1 MVAHRPVI
9 RPLILVSRL
18 PYSAP
23 SSRSQGLET
32 DALLDAFAEAAA
44 LVDPGG
50 LIRQVNRAF
59 TARFGPGP
67 WEGRS
72 LDCLLLDSLDVHAAP
87 WRLEAAS
94 SASSGPALMRVRLPE
109 GEELDA
115 RITVR
120 RAAEGVFLATL
131 VATPGSEREG
141 ESGGG
146 PGMVL
151 AQTRLDL
158 ALRYGGLSPWR
169 HDFDIGEG
177 WVEGALGK
185 EYPAPAG
192 FGPGGWRGRIHPD
205 DLSSLTAA
213 FLAMEFGGRLDQ
225 RFRVRAPGGLWR
237 LHHASGVREPGFG
250 RGARRASGF
259 LRELGVA
266 GADADTETDT
276 AEAAASAQMS
286 AWTYELHTGRLRLTG
301 AVLERLGLPAPSF
314 ELTMADWRARVPEA
328 DQSQIDRATRE
339 LARDGVTE
347 VEYRVRAE
355 DGQLVW
361 LSLRG
366 GVSEQDASGAVL
378 RYSGF
383 LAEIGPRKLLEQK
396 LADRERQ
403 LSEAVEAG
411 LVGIWS
417 IDLLTGA
424 QMVQGRL
431 ASWMNAGPDGEIS
444 AQVWRTVIHEDDFPN
459 AYAAFKDVAASR
471 ELSLTEYRLRTPK
484 GWLWVRTAGRV
495 VERDPA
501 GRAVRAAGVVIDI
514 SAERAFARA
523 LKTEKRRFETVY
535 QNTPALMHSIDAQ
548 GRTIMVSDYW
558 VARMGYTREE
568 VIGAPGWSFF
578 APADQARV
586 RDDVIPR
593 SMRDGVIRT
602 VPLTQIT
609 KSGERIEVRLSAFWE
624 RDEAGRPLRA
634 HGVFDEVGDLN
645 QARRETEG
653 RNQELERVNREL
665 NRFTTIASHDL
676 QEPLRKISA
685 FASLLRRRYGGTMD
699 SDADRS
705 LEYLVDAA
713 GRMRTLIDDLLA
725 YTRASSRT
733 IEPEQVDLGALWRE
747 VAEAHDLQI
756 AEAEAVM
763 ETGDL
768 PSLRADPALMK
779 LLLANLLSN
788 ALKYRKGQGVRI
800 AVKGFIQR
808 GEVCL
813 SFADDGI
820 GFDPRFAAKVFEPFA
835 RLHGRDE
842 FVGTGIGLAICQQA
856 VERQGGRIWVESAPD
871 EGARFLITLPGAQA
885 AAELD
890 AEGKAESE
898 SEAETGVRDSE
909 PGDTQDGA
917 A

>member
-1 MVAHRPVI
+1 MVTHSPVI
-9 RPLILVSRL
+9 RPKVVVSRL
-18 PYSAP
+18 PHSAP
-23 SSRSQGLET
+23 SSRRHGPEA

-44 LVDPGG
+44 LVEPGG
-50 LIRQVNRAF
+50 RVRQVNRAF

-72 LDCLLLDSLDVHAAP
+72 LDSLLIDPLDVHAPP
-87 WRLEAAS
+87 WRLAAAS
-94 SASSGPALMRVRLPE
+94 SASAGPALMRVRLPDD
-109 GEELDA
+109 EELDA

-120 RAAEGVFLATL
+120 RAGEDVFLATL
-131 VATPGSEREG
+131 VAAPASEPGG
-141 ESGGG
+141 ESGDR
-146 PGMVL
+146 PELSL

-158 ALRYGGLSPWR
+158 ALRHGGLSPWR

-177 WVEGALGK
+177 WVEGAL
-185 EYPAPAG
+185 EEDYPAPAG
-192 FGPGGWRGRIHPD
+192 FGPDGWRGRIHPD
-205 DLSSLTAA
+205 DLPSLNAA

-237 LHHASGVREPGFG
+237 IHHASGAREPGFG

-259 LRELGVA
+259 LRDLGVA
-266 GADADTETDT
+266 GVDAETDT

-286 AWTYELHTGRLRLTG
+286 AWTYEVQARRLRLTG
-301 AVLERLGLPAPSF
+301 AVLERLGLPGPAF
-314 ELTMADWRARVPEA
+314 EMGMKDWRARVPDA
-328 DQSQIDRATRE
+328 DQSQIDRATSE

-347 VEYRVRAE
+347 VEYRVRNE
-355 DGQLVW
+355 DGELVW

-366 GVSEQDASGAVL
+366 GVSEQDAGGAVL

-383 LAEIGPRKLLEQK
+383 ISEIGARKQLEQRLAE
-396 LADRERQ
+396 RERQ

-411 LVGIWS
+411 LIGIWS
-417 IDLLTGA
+417 IDLRTGR
-424 QMVQGRL
+424 QTVQGRL
-431 ASWMNAGPDGEIS
+431 ASWMSAGADGE
-444 AQVWRTVIHEDDFPN
+444 VWAAEWRAVIHPDDFQT
-459 AYAAFKDVAASR
+459 AFLAFEAIAAGQPFGA
-471 ELSLTEYRLRTPK
+471 LEYRLRVPE
-484 GWLWVRTAGRV
+484 GWRWARTVGRI
-495 VERDPA
+495 VEHDPA
-501 GRAVRAAGVVIDI
+501 GRALRAAGVVIDI

-523 LKTEKRRFETVY
+523 LKAEKRRFETVY

-558 VARMGYTREE
+558 VARMGCSREDAM
-568 VIGAPGWSFF
+568 GAPGWSFF

-593 SMRDGVIRT
+593 SMREGVIRT
-602 VPLTQIT
+602 VPLTLLT
-609 KSGERIEVRLSAFWE
+609 RSGEPIEVRLSAFWE
-624 RDEAGRPLRA
+624 RDEAGRPVRA
-634 HGVFDEVGDLN
+634 HGVFQEVGDLN
-645 QARRETEG
+645 QAGRDLEG

-685 FASLLRRRYGGTMD
+685 FASLLRRRYVGTID

-713 GRMRTLIDDLLA
+713 GRMRTLIDDLLS
-725 YTRASSRT
+725 YTRASSRPVERET
-733 IEPEQVDLGALWRE
+733 VDLGALWRE
-747 VAEAHDLQI
+747 VAQGHDLLI
-756 AEAEAVM
+756 ADAEAVI
-763 ETGDL
+763 ENGDL
-768 PSLRADPALMK
+768 PAVRADPVLMK
-779 LLLANLLSN
+779 LLFANLLSN
-788 ALKYRKGQGVRI
+788 ALKYRKGPGVRI
-800 AVKGFIQR
+800 AVKGFMQR

-842 FVGTGIGLAICQQA
+842 FAGTGIGLAICQQA

-871 EGARFLITLPGAQA
+871 EGARFLITLPAGEVRTADSGGQ
-885 AAELD
+885 
-890 AEGKAESE
+890 SE
-898 SEAETGVRDSE
+898 
-909 PGDTQDGA
+909 DGA

>member
-1 MVAHRPVI
+1 MVTQSRVI
-9 RPLILVSRL
+9 RPLALVSRL
-18 PYSAP
+18 PHSVPA
-23 SSRSQGLET
+23 SRPHGPET

-50 LIRQVNRAF
+50 RIRQVNRAF
-59 TARFGPGP
+59 IARFGPGP
-67 WEGRS
+67 WAERS
-72 LDCLLLDSLDVHAAP
+72 LDTLLIDPLDLHAAP
-87 WRLEAAS
+87 WRLTASS
-94 SASSGPALMRVRLPE
+94 SASSGPALMRVRLPD

-120 RAAEGVFLATL
+120 RASHEAFLATL
-131 VATPGSEREG
+131 VAAPPGDPGG
-141 ESGGG
+141 E
-146 PGMVL
+146 PGISL

-177 WVEGALGK
+177 WVEGALGE

-205 DLSSLTAA
+205 DLPSLNAA
-213 FLAMEFGGRLDQ
+213 FLAMEFGGRLDH

-237 LHHASGVREPGFG
+237 IHHASGVREPGFG

-266 GADADTETDT
+266 GGDAETDT

-286 AWTYELHTGRLRLTG
+286 AWTYELHTARMRLTG
-301 AVLERLGLPAPSF
+301 AVLERLGLPAPAF
-314 ELTMADWRARVPEA
+314 EMSVADWHARVPEA

-355 DGQLVW
+355 DGELVW

-383 LAEIGPRKLLEQK
+383 LAEIGPRKQLEQK
-396 LADRERQ
+396 LAERERQ

-411 LVGIWS
+411 LIGIWS
-417 IDLLTGA
+417 IDLLTGR
-424 QMVQGRL
+424 QVVQGGL
-431 ASWMNAGPDGEIS
+431 AGWMNAGPDGEVS
-444 AQVWRTVIHEDDFPN
+444 AEAWRSVIHEDDFQN
-459 AYAAFKDVAASR
+459 AYQAFEDVAAGHPFGAF
-471 ELSLTEYRLRTPK
+471 EYRLRAPQ
-484 GWLWVRTAGRV
+484 GWRWARTTGRI
-495 VERDPA
+495 VEHDPA
-501 GRAVRAAGVVIDI
+501 GRGLRAAGVVIDI

-523 LKTEKRRFETVY
+523 LKAEKRRFETVY

-548 GRTIMVSDYW
+548 GRTVMVSDYW
-558 VARMGYTREE
+558 VARMGYSREE
-568 VIGAPGWSFF
+568 ALGAPGWSFF

-593 SMRDGVIRT
+593 SMREGVIRT

-624 RDEAGRPLRA
+624 RDEAGRPVRA
-634 HGVFDEVGDLN
+634 HGVLDEVGDLN
-645 QARRETEG
+645 QVRRDMEG

-685 FASLLRRRYGGTMD
+685 FASLLRRRYVGTID
-699 SDADRS
+699 ADADRS
-705 LEYLVDAA
+705 LEFLVDAA

-733 IEPEQVDLGALWRE
+733 LELERVDLGVLWRE
-747 VAEAHDLQI
+747 VTEACDLQI
-756 AEAEAVM
+756 AEAEAVL

-768 PSLRADPALMK
+768 PSLRADPVLMK

-788 ALKYRKGQGVRI
+788 ALKYRKGPGVRI
-800 AVKGFIQR
+800 AVKGFTQR

-842 FVGTGIGLAICQQA
+842 FAGTGIGLAICQQA

-871 EGARFLITLPGAQA
+871 EGARFLITVPAGE
-885 AAELD
+885 AEPEVD
-890 AEGKAESE
+890 AETD
-898 SEAETGVRDSE
+898 TGSKPCERED
-909 PGDTQDGA
+909 GDRQDGA